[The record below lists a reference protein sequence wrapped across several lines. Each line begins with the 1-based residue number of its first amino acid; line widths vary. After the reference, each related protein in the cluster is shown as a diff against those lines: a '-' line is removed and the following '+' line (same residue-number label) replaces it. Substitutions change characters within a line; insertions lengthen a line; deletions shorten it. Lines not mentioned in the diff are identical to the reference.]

1 MHTGLPL
8 ILKTIQSYKNV
19 LKWVFFFAVKIIF
32 MISQESGLW
41 NVFLDI
47 LWYRE
52 YIPKLMATAWL
63 DIKMECFE
71 ISVWKI
77 SQSIVDLIIQ
87 NSERYKSAI
96 IEKSETEIIS
106 PTYKMFLELFFFI
119 SQYIARTFFA

>member
-1 MHTGLPL
+1 MG
-8 ILKTIQSYKNV
+8 
-19 LKWVFFFAVKIIF
+19 FFFAVKIIF

-52 YIPKLMATAWL
+52 YIPKSMATAWL

-119 SQYIARTFFA
+119 GQYIALTFFA

>member
-8 ILKTIQSYKNV
+8 ILKKNQSYKNV
-19 LKWVFFFAVKIIF
+19 LKCVFFAVKIIF

-52 YIPKLMATAWL
+52 YIPKSMATAWL